1 MRSLSLA
8 ALAGLIVLGAAL
20 APASARDGVAA
31 TVEAAVWRSVADPAL
46 LYLSTR
52 AEGGRWRTGNE
63 PLDMSAS
70 GEAGR
75 FQRSNAVAVAV
86 PLTDGGAATVEVAVW
101 RSVADPALLYLGTR
115 AEGGSWRRG
124 SEPLDLSVAG
134 PSGRFRRSA
143 VVAVRVPLPFIAPR
157 PDPRLMEACSNGVA
171 VPDPEANPGL
181 VGDCA
186 LLLEAHDILVGD
198 GAPLG
203 WSADTPMRDWR
214 GIAVEGS
221 PPRVTDVALVGY
233 GIDLRGRVPSVLAGL
248 SHLREIWISS
258 ALTGSIPPELGQLR
272 NLQDLWLYGNQL
284 TGPIP
289 PELGSILALYDLRL
303 GGNRLTGA
311 IPPELG
317 RLENLGYLQ
326 LDANQ
331 LTGGIPPELGALTR
345 LWSLELDGNQLTG
358 TIPPELARLP
368 LLQTL
373 ELQGNRLTGAVPAEF
388 ASFGDLRE
396 LNLRDNRLTGQI
408 PAKLSASPHFY
419 RLWLGGNRFT
429 GCLPLD
435 LREVAQDRGELGLRF
450 CQCPASLLPGD
461 GEASTRTVGADGIP
475 FLPDGYDEYTTATGT
490 HRVSYSL
497 VVDLP
502 DGGAWRLGQR
512 WRTDDGDIRA
522 RVWEEASQSYVVI
535 DPFTGE
541 EHGRVAVDGPADCV
555 ANPSTQLDRIV
566 ASARAQPLAVPPDPD
581 GARPMPFLEPIMGN
595 GGSWRVPVGS
605 GDAPLVFDV
614 PEGMRLTLERTG
626 IVING
631 SSTIFVDLRDEDSGS
646 ELTLFGS
653 TTHDTSIGEEWRRD
667 VTEAGKARGVDALFD
682 RIVAST
688 RKVPPPSCDMPAI
701 APDCAILLG
710 AKAALAGD
718 AALNWSLGVPLEDWD
733 GIVVN
738 RRTVRIV
745 WLDLRN
751 AGLTGSI
758 PPSLGGLSRLD
769 ALGLNGNRLTGA
781 IPPEIAAIPGLRFL
795 HLEHNRLT
803 GAIPPELAA
812 IPGLRLDLSGNRLEG
827 CIPAGLYD
835 IGTYG
840 VPDSNPGLRRCDGS
854 GPPTCARPETASD
867 CAVLLEARDI
877 LVGDGAPLGWS
888 ADVPL
893 ADWQGVTVDGDTGRV
908 VGLRLGDMGLTGQIP
923 PALVALDA
931 LEVLH
936 IFGNRLTGCVPDGL
950 SRFPLNLG
958 WASSNPLLSRCDGS
972 GPPSCARPETAPDC
986 AVLLEVRDTL
996 IGGEEPPAAH
1006 LRSTYEAWSADV
1018 PLADWRGV
1026 TVDQRTGRVV
1036 ALNMAGVNQRGRIP
1050 LALVELDA
1058 LEGLTFHGTRM
1069 TGTIPPELST
1079 LANLRYLHLHDN
1091 RLEGGIPSALGTL
1104 ANLREL
1110 RLSGN
1115 QLTGFIPPE
1124 LGQLTRLEHLWLDD
1138 NRLTGPIPPAIGG
1151 LRNIRT
1157 LDLSRNRLT
1166 GPIPPELARIW
1177 SLRFLRLQSNHL
1189 TGPIPPALGQLAYLQ
1204 EVQLDHNDL
1213 TGEIPPSFAQTRYL
1227 RRLDLSGNRLEGCI
1241 PTGLERFDILSHHG
1255 NPALRRCGDA
1265 R

>member
-31 TVEAAVWRSVADPAL
+31 TVEAAVWRSLADPAL

-75 FQRSNAVAVAV
+75 FRRSNAVAVAV
-86 PLTDGGAATVEVAVW
+86 PLADGGAATVEVAVW
-101 RSVADPALLYLGTR
+101 RSLADPSLLYLGTR

-143 VVAVRVPLPFIAPR
+143 IVAVRVPLPFIAPR
-157 PDPRLMEACSNGVA
+157 PDPRLMEACANGVA
-171 VPDPEANPGL
+171 VPDPEANLGL

-358 TIPPELARLP
+358 AIPPELARLP

-373 ELQGNRLTGAVPAEF
+373 ELQGNRLTGAVPAAF
-388 ASFGDLRE
+388 ASFGNLRE
-396 LNLRDNRLTGQI
+396 LDLRDNRLTGQI
-408 PAKLSASPHFY
+408 PAKLSASPHFD

-435 LREVAQDRGELGLRF
+435 LREVAQDRGALGLRF

-502 DGGAWRLGQR
+502 DGGAWRLGRR

-522 RVWEEASQSYVVI
+522 RVWEEASQSYVVL

-541 EHGRVAVDGPADCV
+541 EHGRVAVDGPADC
-555 ANPSTQLDRIV
+555 AASPSALLDRIV

-581 GARPMPFLEPIMGN
+581 GARPMPFLEPIMGD
-595 GGSWRVPVGS
+595 GGSWRVPERGFS
-605 GDAPLVFDV
+605 GDVRDGVSLVFDV
-614 PEGMRLTLERTG
+614 PEGMRLTLES
-626 IVING
+626 IAHVING
-631 SSTIFVDLRDEDSGS
+631 SPTTLVDLRDEASGS
-646 ELTLFGS
+646 QMTLFAW
-653 TTHDTSIGEEWRRD
+653 TTYYASIGEEWRRN

-682 RIVAST
+682 RIAASA
-688 RKVPPPSCDMPAI
+688 REGPPPSCDMPAI

-710 AKAALAGD
+710 AKAALAGE
-718 AALNWSLGVPLEDWD
+718 ASLNWSLDVPLEDWD
-733 GIVVN
+733 GIVVD
-738 RRTVRIV
+738 RRTVRIA
-745 WLDLRN
+745 WLDLPD

-769 ALGLNGNRLTGA
+769 VLGLNGNRLTGA

-812 IPGLRLDLSGNRLEG
+812 VPGLRLDLSGNRLEG

-840 VPDSNPGLRRCDGS
+840 VPDSNPGLRRCG
-854 GPPTCARPETASD
+854 GAR
-867 CAVLLEARDI
+867 
-877 LVGDGAPLGWS
+877 
-888 ADVPL
+888 
-893 ADWQGVTVDGDTGRV
+893 
-908 VGLRLGDMGLTGQIP
+908 
-923 PALVALDA
+923 
-931 LEVLH
+931 
-936 IFGNRLTGCVPDGL
+936 
-950 SRFPLNLG
+950 
-958 WASSNPLLSRCDGS
+958 
-972 GPPSCARPETAPDC
+972 
-986 AVLLEVRDTL
+986 
-996 IGGEEPPAAH
+996 
-1006 LRSTYEAWSADV
+1006 
-1018 PLADWRGV
+1018 
-1026 TVDQRTGRVV
+1026 
-1036 ALNMAGVNQRGRIP
+1036 
-1050 LALVELDA
+1050 
-1058 LEGLTFHGTRM
+1058 
-1069 TGTIPPELST
+1069 
-1079 LANLRYLHLHDN
+1079 
-1091 RLEGGIPSALGTL
+1091 
-1104 ANLREL
+1104 
-1110 RLSGN
+1110 
-1115 QLTGFIPPE
+1115 
-1124 LGQLTRLEHLWLDD
+1124 
-1138 NRLTGPIPPAIGG
+1138 
-1151 LRNIRT
+1151 
-1157 LDLSRNRLT
+1157 
-1166 GPIPPELARIW
+1166 
-1177 SLRFLRLQSNHL
+1177 
-1189 TGPIPPALGQLAYLQ
+1189 
-1204 EVQLDHNDL
+1204 
-1213 TGEIPPSFAQTRYL
+1213 
-1227 RRLDLSGNRLEGCI
+1227 
-1241 PTGLERFDILSHHG
+1241 
-1255 NPALRRCGDA
+1255 
-1265 R
+1265 

>member
-8 ALAGLIVLGAAL
+8 ALAGLIALGAAL
-20 APASARDGVAA
+20 ASASARDGIAA
-31 TVEAAVWRSVADPAL
+31 TVEAAVWRSLADPAL

-63 PLDMSAS
+63 PLDLSAPDPS
-70 GEAGR
+70 GR
-75 FQRSNAVAVAV
+75 FQRSNAVPVAV
-86 PLTDGGAATVEVAVW
+86 PLADGGAATVEVAVW
-101 RSVADPALLYLGTR
+101 RSLADPALLYLGTR

-157 PDPRLMEACSNGVA
+157 PDPRLMDACANGVA

-186 LLLEAHDILVGD
+186 LLLEARDILVGD
-198 GAPLG
+198 GEPLG
-203 WSADTPMRDWR
+203 WSADRSMGSWR
-214 GIAVEGS
+214 GITAEGS

-248 SHLREIWISS
+248 SKLR
-258 ALTGSIPPELGQLR
+258 R
-272 NLQDLWLYGNQL
+272 LYLKGAL

-289 PELGSILALYDLRL
+289 PELGQLRDLRDLRLYAHLTGAIPPELGALSSLEELGL

-317 RLENLGYLQ
+317 LLTNLEYLRLG
-326 LDANQ
+326 ANQ

-358 TIPPELARLP
+358 TIPPELGALTRLWSLELDGNQLTGAIPPELARLP

-388 ASFGDLRE
+388 ASFGNLRE
-396 LNLRDNRLTGQI
+396 LDLRDNRLTGQI
-408 PAKLSASPHFY
+408 PAKLSASPHFD

-435 LREVAQDRGELGLRF
+435 LREVAQDRGALGLRF

-461 GEASTRTVGADGIP
+461 GDASTRTVGADGIP

-502 DGGAWRLGQR
+502 DGGAWRLGRR

-541 EHGRVAVDGPADCV
+541 EHGRVVVDGPADCV

-581 GARPMPFLEPIMGN
+581 GARLMPFLEPVVGD
-595 GGSWRVPVGS
+595 GDSWRVAVGS

-631 SSTIFVDLRDEDSGS
+631 SATIFVDLRDEDSGS

-688 RKVPPPSCDMPAI
+688 RKVPPPACDMPAI

-718 AALNWSLGVPLEDWD
+718 AALNWSLDVPLEDWD

-795 HLEHNRLT
+795 HLEHNLLT

-812 IPGLRLDLSGNRLEG
+812 VPGLRLDLSGNRLEG

-840 VPDSNPGLRRCDGS
+840 VPDSNP
-854 GPPTCARPETASD
+854 
-867 CAVLLEARDI
+867 
-877 LVGDGAPLGWS
+877 
-888 ADVPL
+888 
-893 ADWQGVTVDGDTGRV
+893 
-908 VGLRLGDMGLTGQIP
+908 
-923 PALVALDA
+923 
-931 LEVLH
+931 
-936 IFGNRLTGCVPDGL
+936 
-950 SRFPLNLG
+950 
-958 WASSNPLLSRCDGS
+958 
-972 GPPSCARPETAPDC
+972 
-986 AVLLEVRDTL
+986 
-996 IGGEEPPAAH
+996 
-1006 LRSTYEAWSADV
+1006 
-1018 PLADWRGV
+1018 
-1026 TVDQRTGRVV
+1026 
-1036 ALNMAGVNQRGRIP
+1036 
-1050 LALVELDA
+1050 
-1058 LEGLTFHGTRM
+1058 
-1069 TGTIPPELST
+1069 
-1079 LANLRYLHLHDN
+1079 
-1091 RLEGGIPSALGTL
+1091 
-1104 ANLREL
+1104 
-1110 RLSGN
+1110 
-1115 QLTGFIPPE
+1115 
-1124 LGQLTRLEHLWLDD
+1124 
-1138 NRLTGPIPPAIGG
+1138 
-1151 LRNIRT
+1151 
-1157 LDLSRNRLT
+1157 
-1166 GPIPPELARIW
+1166 
-1177 SLRFLRLQSNHL
+1177 
-1189 TGPIPPALGQLAYLQ
+1189 
-1204 EVQLDHNDL
+1204 
-1213 TGEIPPSFAQTRYL
+1213 
-1227 RRLDLSGNRLEGCI
+1227 
-1241 PTGLERFDILSHHG
+1241 
-1255 NPALRRCGDA
+1255 ALRRCGDA